1 MTSPGTGNQS
11 VLCVPQVNF
20 AADRLC
26 INGEFS
32 KKYTCGAAL
41 ECNPKK
47 YKLIDNYGD
56 TSFSTLILIAAD
68 EAKSIDECLLNWN
81 YKLGPNDQEPDEP
94 CEYNAHHSPQPS
106 HIAYVTATNLKTYTT
121 LSKGKYATVTSAT
134 KYSMTATP
142 VSSSLPSSAP
152 RSSKS
157 AAIALV
163 LVCAMSIAASLT

>member
-1 MTSPGTGNQS
+1 MSGTGNQS
-11 VLCVPQVNF
+11 ILCLPQVNF
-20 AADRLC
+20 GAEGLC
-26 INGEFS
+26 INGAFS

-47 YKLIDNYGD
+47 YKLIDNYGG

-68 EAKSIDECLLNWN
+68 EAKSIDKCLLAWN
-81 YKLGPNDQEPDEP
+81 YNLGPNDQGPAEP
-94 CEYNAHHSPQPS
+94 CEYNPHHSPQPS
-106 HIAYVTATNLKTYTT
+106 HLTYVTATNLNAHTT
-121 LSKGKYATVTSAT
+121 LSKGKYATVTSAI

-142 VSSSLPSSAP
+142 VSTSLPSSAP
-152 RSSKS
+152 RSSKY